1 MPRCEGRPAGPCP
14 NKINDSTVKWSICD
28 LFLCPECLEF
38 RVPSRTPSDNS
49 SSPSIGSDDKGR
61 AVPDHPVR
69 CELLCFIQQKTLSMT
84 VDHIAQLCSDFYTK
98 DEILSARTLMGSIVS
113 NQRLPRRQGAN
124 ATRATVD
131 DLIKVCLDPNIKL
144 PSFFAVDLSRLPPV
158 DASHC
163 DVAALLK
170 EIQALRAEV
179 RQIAALR
186 EEFDKFKVQASHLG
200 HLSGIADEVQSLR
213 TEVHSYIGPSR
224 ADSVA
229 VDDTHFPPL
238 ISVTNGDHSRN
249 IPRSSSAQQ
258 YSSLAQDLRQSGMK
272 EGARPARKRTALKS
286 VSGTSASN
294 TRIKS
299 VKTKRTV
306 DLFVSRLC
314 PETENSEVV
323 HCVLDIVGN
332 SGISDADIVC
342 ERLKPRIEN
351 VYSSFHVAL
360 KVESSIMMSII
371 GDLMKADSWPA
382 GILVRRFFKAK
393 HDES

>member
-1 MPRCEGRPAGPCP
+1 MPRCEGRPDGPCP
-14 NKINDSTVKWSICD
+14 NKINDGTVKWSVCD

-38 RVPSRTPSDNS
+38 RVPSRTPSDNTS
-49 SSPSIGSDDKGR
+49 VGSDDKGR
-61 AVPDHPVR
+61 VVPDHPVR
-69 CELLCFIQQKTLSMT
+69 CELLCFIQQKSLAMT
-84 VDHIAQLCSDFYTK
+84 VDHIAQLCTDFYTK

-124 ATRATVD
+124 AIRATVD
-131 DLIKVCLDPNIKL
+131 DLIKLCLDPNVKL
-144 PSFFAVDLSRLPPV
+144 PSFSAVDLSRLPPV

-170 EIQALRAEV
+170 EIQALRVEV

-186 EEFDKFKVQASHLG
+186 EEFDKFKAQASHHG
-200 HLSGIADEVQSLR
+200 QLSGIADEVQTLR
-213 TEVHSYIGPSR
+213 TEVQNYIGPSR
-224 ADSVA
+224 PDSVA

-238 ISVTNGDHSRN
+238 TSLTNGDHSRN
-249 IPRSSSAQQ
+249 IPRLSSALQ

-272 EGARPARKRTALKS
+272 EGARPARKKPDLKS

-299 VKTKRTV
+299 VKTMRTV

-314 PETENSEVV
+314 PETENSEVAQ
-323 HCVLDIVGN
+323 CVLDIVGN
-332 SGISDADIVC
+332 SGISDTDIVC
-342 ERLKPRIEN
+342 EKLKPRIEN

-360 KVESSIMMSII
+360 KVDSSIMMPII

-393 HDES
+393 HGGS